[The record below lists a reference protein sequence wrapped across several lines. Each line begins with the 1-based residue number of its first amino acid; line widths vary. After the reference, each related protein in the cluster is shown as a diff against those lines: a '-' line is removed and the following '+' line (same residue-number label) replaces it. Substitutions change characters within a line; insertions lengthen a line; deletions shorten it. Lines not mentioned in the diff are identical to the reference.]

1 MIEGVI
7 HWVVL
12 DGLIDP
18 LLLETLQSL
27 ANTEGITLPNGE
39 NIKLPGKYLSLN
51 YTCTCTNLHG
61 EH

>member
-27 ANTEGITLPNGE
+27 ANSEGITLPNGE
-39 NIKLPGKYLSLN
+39 NIKLPGKYYL
-51 YTCTCTNLHG
+51 
-61 EH
+61 